1 MSLESDRIENAYRAA
16 IILKP
21 AERAELI
28 QRLLKTLPA
37 ALAPPADPNRVPR
50 KSAAYDD
57 DAEIPF

>member
-1 MSLESDRIENAYRAA
+1 MSLESDRVENAYRAA

-37 ALAPPADPNRVPR
+37 ALTPPADPNRVPR
-50 KSAAYDD
+50 KTSYDD